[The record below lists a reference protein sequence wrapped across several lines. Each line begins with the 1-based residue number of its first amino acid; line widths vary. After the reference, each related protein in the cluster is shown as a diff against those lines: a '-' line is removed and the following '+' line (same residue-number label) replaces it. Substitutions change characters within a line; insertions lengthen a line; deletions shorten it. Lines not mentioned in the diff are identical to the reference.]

1 MAITMTT
8 TVRPWKMTT
17 KLSMKSRSQLKKT
30 KVKTLTKTSKSKFT
44 DLVQLFRDY
53 EARPELDRYE
63 VDGIDDEE
71 QAILDIEARR

>member
-1 MAITMTT
+1 
-8 TVRPWKMTT
+8 
-17 KLSMKSRSQLKKT
+17 
-30 KVKTLTKTSKSKFT
+30 
-44 DLVQLFRDY
+44 VQLFRDY